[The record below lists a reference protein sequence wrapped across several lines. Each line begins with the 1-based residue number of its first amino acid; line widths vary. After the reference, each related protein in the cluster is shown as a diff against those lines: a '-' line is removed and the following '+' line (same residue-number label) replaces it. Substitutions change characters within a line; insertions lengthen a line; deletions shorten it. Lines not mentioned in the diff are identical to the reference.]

1 MNVESRR
8 AAAPPIVLAAT
19 LGLAAACWAVTAWLM
34 DGMDMGVAT
43 RPGAFGFFAAVWV
56 TMMAAMMLPGAAP
69 AVVRY
74 VRMIGTVRAAL
85 PFAGS
90 YLAIWALAGVV
101 AYALDQPHGSLAAG
115 AVVIAAG
122 AYELTPVKRHFRRRC
137 REAAGLWA
145 GVRAVLRRLEYRA
158 DGDAGSAE
166 RDEPVLD
173 VGSRRPRL
181 RPEAAAREG
190 RDRRSAGAG
199 AHRARVRDRHRALA
213 GSGAHAT
220 NDVTTTKGDRA
231 RPRAARPQRDRL
243 LVAPARRVRPPV
255 SGRCQVVIGGVV
267 YSHSRF
273 AAHQLSGPACRLEE
287 SRGSSPPPRSA
298 ATSGPVLNHDRT
310 TGLRSTCERSVRAGR
325 GRGLSRRPG
334 CGCARRAFG
343 TGAVGAS

>member
-74 VRMIGTVRAAL
+74 ARMTGTVRAAL

-115 AVVIAAG
+115 TVVIAAG

-137 REAAGLWA
+137 REAAGSGLGFGLCCVGSSIGLMAMLVALNVMSLFWMS
-145 GVRAVLRRLEYRA
+145 VVAVLACAQKLLPA
-158 DGDAGSAE
+158 KAAI
-166 RDEPVLD
+166 D
-173 VGSRRPRL
+173 VPL
-181 RPEAAAREG
+181 
-190 RDRRSAGAG
+190 
-199 AHRARVRDRHRALA
+199 ALA
-213 GSGAHAT
+213 LIGLGFVIVIAPS
-220 NDVTTTKGDRA
+220 
-231 RPRAARPQRDRL
+231 
-243 LVAPARRVRPPV
+243 LVPGLTPPMM
-255 SGRCQVVIGGVV
+255 
-267 YSHSRF
+267 
-273 AAHQLSGPACRLEE
+273 
-287 SRGSSPPPRSA
+287 
-298 ATSGPVLNHDRT
+298 
-310 TGLRSTCERSVRAGR
+310 
-325 GRGLSRRPG
+325 
-334 CGCARRAFG
+334 
-343 TGAVGAS
+343 